1 MAAAGMVVA
10 SQVPVAHGYPH
21 LLIAMAML
29 STGMGCIMAPATES
43 IMGSLPRNKAGVGSA
58 MNDTTRQVGG
68 ALGVAVIGSVLASFY
83 RPAITSKVG
92 ALNVSP
98 SVLSTARDSVGGAV
112 QVGAT
117 LPAAT
122 GNALIAIAKTEFV
135 HAFASALLVGGGIIA
150 IAAVVVFVFLPAR
163 ALDAREH
170 VADATDSLASLAFA
184 EAEGALE
191 DATAFGSVTARTTS
205 EFG

>member
-1 MAAAGMVVA
+1 
-10 SQVPVAHGYPH
+10 
-21 LLIAMAML
+21 
-29 STGMGCIMAPATES
+29 
-43 IMGSLPRNKAGVGSA
+43 
-58 MNDTTRQVGG
+58 
-68 ALGVAVIGSVLASFY
+68 VLASFY

-163 ALDAREH
+163 ARDAREH
-170 VADATDSLASLAFA
+170 VADATDGLASLAFA